1 MFLQLML
8 GETGKDREVAL
19 AEIAARQV
27 QIDADE
33 ALFLFLVSQCHQG
46 TLESQS
52 IFAARFQLRIET
64 TRSGITGYAAKN
76 G

>member
-1 MFLQLML
+1 ML

-33 ALFLFLVSQCHQG
+33 ALIDEL
-46 TLESQS
+46 LEERLTV
-52 IFAARFQLRIET
+52 IKEGGERTAVRAA
-64 TRSGITGYAAKN
+64 
-76 G
+76 